1 MRRLLVC
8 PTKEPDD
15 FICVKIN
22 LSSNRQRMPDIVT
35 YKLIQQYVEE
45 HYGFKVH
52 TAYVA
57 EVKRKLGLPTYPAPN
72 AVARRKYRYYSVPQ
86 YKEEA
91 IIDALNTSRLL
102 IKLLDG
108 FIRQGVFILSAPIK
122 GQ

>member
-15 FICVKIN
+15 FICVMIN
-22 LSSNRQRMPDIVT
+22 LSSNRQKMPDKVT

-57 EVKRKLGLPTYPAPN
+57 EVKRKLGFANIPSSKCSGT
-72 AVARRKYRYYSVPQ
+72 K
-86 YKEEA
+86 K
-91 IIDALNTSRLL
+91 ILL
-102 IKLLDG
+102 L
-108 FIRQGVFILSAPIK
+108 FSAPV
-122 GQ
+122 